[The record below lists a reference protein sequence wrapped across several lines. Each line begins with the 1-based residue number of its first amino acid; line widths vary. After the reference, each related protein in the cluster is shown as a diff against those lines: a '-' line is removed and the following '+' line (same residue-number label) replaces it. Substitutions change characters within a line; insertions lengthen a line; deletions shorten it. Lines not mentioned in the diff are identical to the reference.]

1 MRQGQEQEEHGRG
14 GGVGEERL
22 DTELAKK
29 AERKGMNQGTANS
42 KAEEAAMAERALE
55 RRKRIVGHYAKS
67 WEDAENWDL
76 EFWQKQG
83 PEMRLSALVAIR
95 NDIVAVRGDDP
106 DFDWNDD

>member
-1 MRQGQEQEEHGRG
+1 
-14 GGVGEERL
+14 
-22 DTELAKK
+22 
-29 AERKGMNQGTANS
+29 MNPGTANS

-83 PEMRLSALVAIR
+83 PEMRLSALVAIHHDIANVHGR
-95 NDIVAVRGDDP
+95 NMDFDGDD
-106 DFDWNDD
+106 